1 MKFLIIEDEV
11 MIAEVLKDYLTSF
24 GYSQIQMAHDKP
36 SAMQLIN
43 SFKPDII
50 LLDIRMERERVGLE
64 IGSFLNQNSKTSFIY
79 ITAHSD
85 TEILMEIM
93 ATNPAGYLNKPI
105 KKTDLLGNIL
115 RITKTQVIADT
126 NTNLSEVDKA
136 VIIDIENYLR
146 TNIYNEFDGVEAI
159 AQKFGLSVSKL
170 KTNFKLVYNKPIYQY
185 FNDLQMK
192 SAFDLI
198 KKDKLLVKEVAARF
212 NYESQGRFSE
222 AFKRVNGILPSEI

>member
-64 IGSFLNQNSKTSFIY
+64 IGSFLNQTSKASFIY

-170 KTNFKLVYNKPIYQY
+170 KANFKLVYNKPIYQY